1 MEVSKL
7 SEASNSEQMPNNE
20 LRSEGIDPDKLVE
33 ISTPNEN
40 ADLEHDE
47 IDPDKLI
54 EPMERFDG
62 ADVEQTDIE
71 DLGKTEVRRASDA
84 DEIELYSSREERL
97 DLARRS
103 DGEWS
108 GEPGNSELTPSDESV
123 RETMSEFGE
132 TSVRYTDGVVDLS
145 PFSKETVL
153 IDKMTPDRAENRA
166 NAYKAVANKWN
177 EEAKDGRTDWT
188 QSDVRKW
195 KESENLAFHECSDLK
210 TVQFVPMNIHD
221 ACKHIGGRYEA
232 KCRDGLANGGGFDD

>member
-7 SEASNSEQMPNNE
+7 SEASNSKQMPNNE

-62 ADVEQTDIE
+62 TDVEQTDIE

-103 DGEWS
+103 DGEWF
-108 GEPGNSELTPSDESV
+108 GEPE
-123 RETMSEFGE
+123 
-132 TSVRYTDGVVDLS
+132 
-145 PFSKETVL
+145 
-153 IDKMTPDRAENRA
+153 
-166 NAYKAVANKWN
+166 
-177 EEAKDGRTDWT
+177 T
-188 QSDVRKW
+188 QS
-195 KESENLAFHECSDLK
+195 
-210 TVQFVPMNIHD
+210 
-221 ACKHIGGRYEA
+221 
-232 KCRDGLANGGGFDD
+232 

>member
-1 MEVSKL
+1 MKL
-7 SEASNSEQMPNNE
+7 SKFSETSNSEQKPNNE

-33 ISTPNEN
+33 ISAPNE
-40 ADLEHDE
+40 DIELVHDE

-54 EPMERFDG
+54 EPMDQFDG
-62 ADVEQTDIE
+62 PDVKQTILE
-71 DLGKTEVRRASDA
+71 DSDNVEPRRVSDV
-84 DEIELYSSREERL
+84 DEAELYSSREERL
-97 DLARRS
+97 GLARRS

-108 GEPGNSELTPSDESV
+108 GEPGNSELTPSDESA
-123 RETMSEFGE
+123 RKTMTEFGE
-132 TSVRYTDGVVDLS
+132 TCVRYNDGVVDFS
-145 PFSKETVL
+145 PFSMETIR

-177 EEAKDGRTDWT
+177 KEAKDVRTDWT

-221 ACKHIGGRYEA
+221 ACKHTGGCYEA